1 MQTQKDHVEAY
12 QFMMGRMSA
21 SLVLG
26 DPSLLEVPARRAW
39 TGFLAGIGITFL
51 IGLGFFLYGL
61 IVHLTAPKPAT
72 KPQAAEYSLQ
82 VEQHTSER
90 GQSWL
95 S

>member
-39 TGFLAGIGITFL
+39 TGFLVGIGVTFL

-61 IVHLTAPKPAT
+61 IVHLTAPKPAV
-72 KPQAAEYSLQ
+72 KASAAEYSIQ
-82 VEQHTSER
+82 AVHPAQEGNQP
-90 GQSWL
+90 WL
-95 S
+95 F